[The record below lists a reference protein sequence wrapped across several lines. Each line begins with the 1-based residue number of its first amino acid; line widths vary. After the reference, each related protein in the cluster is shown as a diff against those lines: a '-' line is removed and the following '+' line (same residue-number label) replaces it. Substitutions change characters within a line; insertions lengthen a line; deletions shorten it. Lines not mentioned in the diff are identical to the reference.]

1 MVEALKFLG
10 KSFYFLIDSKHESF
24 SIIIFCSKVDYSTHF
39 DISVP
44 AVRFFY
50 FTKVGIVFLQS
61 KLQPTGHTFSVFK
74 FLFNVIWARKTR
86 GYW

>member
-10 KSFYFLIDSKHESF
+10 KSFYFLTDSKHESF

-39 DISVP
+39 DISFS

-50 FTKVGIVFLQS
+50 FTEVGIVFL
-61 KLQPTGHTFSVFK
+61 
-74 FLFNVIWARKTR
+74 
-86 GYW
+86 

>member
-10 KSFYFLIDSKHESF
+10 KSFYFLADSKHKSF
-24 SIIIFCSKVDYSTHF
+24 SIIIFCSKVDYFTHF

-50 FTKVGIVFLQS
+50 FTEVGIVFL
-61 KLQPTGHTFSVFK
+61 
-74 FLFNVIWARKTR
+74 
-86 GYW
+86 